1 MTLDG
6 ELLDEFVQ
14 IIREKKINQFKYL
27 SFYRI

>member
-14 IIREKKINQFKYL
+14 IIRENKINQFKYL
-27 SFYRI
+27 SFYRM